1 MLRAGGAPRTPALRT
16 LKASAGQSGG
26 PGGCRKAFPVP
37 SAPAEEKY
45 RRWGRGGRRGTH
57 LPGIAAPG
65 HSSLPLQAF
74 REIFGLSAT
83 FSLHPKAANRAALIF
98 FSFYFL
104 RSVF

>member
-45 RRWGRGGRRGTH
+45 RRWGRGGGEEAPTCPASQRRGTARF
-57 LPGIAAPG
+57 PSKP
-65 HSSLPLQAF
+65 S
-74 REIFGLSAT
+74 E
-83 FSLHPKAANRAALIF
+83 K
-98 FSFYFL
+98 FL
-104 RSVF
+104 F